1 MSVSFT
7 RAGLAALAVVL
18 GTGAAQAHPARII
31 LLRHGEKKNSEELCS
46 VGKLR
51 AQALSDQYLGKGAP
65 GNDAI
70 FGNGRTPDAFFAV
83 TAHTRET
90 AAPSA
95 QSWGKQLTIFSVPPK
110 DPNEDNDLDTQ
121 TQKAAAALNSVEY
134 DGKIVVV
141 VWEHKH
147 IANKDL
153 NRDGST
159 FWSLLKLG
167 EIPNASAPKSWEGVN
182 YDFFWIIDYA
192 NAQRTFT
199 VVPQAYAAA
208 AYAKVPDK
216 RWGEDV
222 DQTRFPEFYEDCKQ

>member
-1 MSVSFT
+1 M
-7 RAGLAALAVVL
+7 
-18 GTGAAQAHPARII
+18 
-31 LLRHGEKKNSEELCS
+31 RHGEKKNSEELCS
-46 VGKLR
+46 AGNLR

-65 GNDAI
+65 GNDAV

-147 IANKDL
+147 IANKDF

-159 FWSLLKLG
+159 FWSLLKLR

-192 NAQRTFT
+192 NLQPTFT
-199 VVPQAYAAA
+199 IVPQAYASA
-208 AYAKVPDK
+208 AYAQVPNNA
-216 RWGEDV
+216 WGEDV
-222 DQTRFPEFYEDCKQ
+222 DETKFPDFYQDCKQ